1 VVELGPGSGRADVL
15 RQWLVETALP
25 GVLAM
30 PGIVGAHLGE
40 ADAAAT
46 TVKTDEK
53 KLLQTPDAMS
63 RWLVL
68 VEGVDRDT
76 VAHACRETL
85 GDAAIRSAGADGA
98 IERGEYQ
105 FGFAMTRSA

>member
-1 VVELGPGSGRADVL
+1 VSASLGHALGGVIAVVELGPGDGRADAF
-15 RQWLVETALP
+15 RKWLVETALP
-25 GVLAM
+25 GA
-30 PGIVGAHLGE
+30 LG
-40 ADAAAT
+40 
-46 TVKTDEK
+46 KPTDEK

-63 RWLVL
+63 RWLVM

-85 GDAAIRSAGADGA
+85 GDAALRSAGADGA

-105 FGFAMTRSA
+105 FGFAMTRAS